1 MTQVGD
7 LRSQG
12 RVCGSLGSIH
22 SLQGEFQA
30 AVEYYTK
37 VRPVESAPVRSLLLP
52 PCVCAAL
59 QRLEAD
65 NQLGDDHALWKTYVN
80 LGNTHLCLSQY
91 SEAEQC
97 YQ

>member
-1 MTQVGD
+1 MGD

-37 VRPVESAPVRSLLLP
+37 VRPACAVCSSEVPDATTL
-52 PCVCAAL
+52 CVCSL

-91 SEAEQC
+91 NEAEQC